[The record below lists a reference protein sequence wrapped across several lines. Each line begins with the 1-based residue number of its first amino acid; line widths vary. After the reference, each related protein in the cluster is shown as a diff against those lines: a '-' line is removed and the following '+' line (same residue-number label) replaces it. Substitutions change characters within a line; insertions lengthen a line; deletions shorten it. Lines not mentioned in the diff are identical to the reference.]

1 MQSPATDKCGN
12 ALVKRRHGI
21 EKRCMAEAEHSL
33 TIQGKGIVKLRI
45 AKAELCVAGHRNGE
59 GKATY

>member
-1 MQSPATDKCGN
+1 MVSQG
-12 ALVKRRHGI
+12 HGI
-21 EKRCMAEAEHSL
+21 EKQRMAEAEHSL

-59 GKATY
+59 GKVEYGIAKAE